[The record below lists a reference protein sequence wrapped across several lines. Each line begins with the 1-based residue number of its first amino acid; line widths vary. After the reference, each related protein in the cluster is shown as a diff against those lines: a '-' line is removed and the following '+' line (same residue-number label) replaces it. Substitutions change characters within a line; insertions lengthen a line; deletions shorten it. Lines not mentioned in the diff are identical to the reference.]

1 MKNLIATMMLAVPLT
16 FAAQTAPATTT
27 VHVPATTAATTQKIA
42 KVKKVKVQKTR
53 KAHKTAK
60 HVVAKSNVKKG

>member
-16 FAAQTAPATTT
+16 FAAQTAPSTTT
-27 VHVPATTAATTQKIA
+27 VHVPASAATTQKVA
-42 KVKKVKVQKTR
+42 KVKKVRVQKTR

-60 HVVAKSNVKKG
+60 HVVAKSTVKKG